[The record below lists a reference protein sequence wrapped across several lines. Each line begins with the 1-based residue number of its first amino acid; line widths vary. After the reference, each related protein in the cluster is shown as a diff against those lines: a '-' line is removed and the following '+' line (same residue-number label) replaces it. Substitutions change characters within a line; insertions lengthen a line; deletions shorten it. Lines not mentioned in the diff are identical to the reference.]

1 MIKATKSV
9 LDKLEI
15 ENKTFAKITSKER
28 IEKRLVEPIALR
40 EAVINAIVHNDYTR
54 EVPPVFEIF
63 ADRIQITSYGGLPTG
78 LNKEDF
84 FSCRSMSRNRE
95 LMRVFKD
102 IGLVEPLGSGMSR
115 ILKAYDKSVFDI
127 SDNFMVVKFAFAE
140 KAEIKSGDKRVTK
153 KYEEQKALVI
163 EYLQK
168 NHIAK
173 SEEFIDVLGVKISR
187 VKTILLQ
194 MAAENVIVAEG
205 ENRNRHY
212 KLNNLNEK

>member
-102 IGLVEPLGSGMSR
+102 IGLVEQLGSGMSR

-140 KAEIKSGDKRVTK
+140 KAAIKSGDKKWR
-153 KYEEQKALVI
+153 
-163 EYLQK
+163 
-168 NHIAK
+168 
-173 SEEFIDVLGVKISR
+173 
-187 VKTILLQ
+187 
-194 MAAENVIVAEG
+194 
-205 ENRNRHY
+205 
-212 KLNNLNEK
+212 

>member
-140 KAEIKSGDKRVTK
+140 KAAIKSGDKRVTK

>member
-1 MIKATKSV
+1 MAIK
-9 LDKLEI
+9 
-15 ENKTFAKITSKER
+15 N
-28 IEKRLVEPIALR
+28 
-40 EAVINAIVHNDYTR
+40 
-54 EVPPVFEIF
+54 
-63 ADRIQITSYGGLPTG
+63 
-78 LNKEDF
+78 
-84 FSCRSMSRNRE
+84 
-95 LMRVFKD
+95 
-102 IGLVEPLGSGMSR
+102 
-115 ILKAYDKSVFDI
+115 
-127 SDNFMVVKFAFAE
+127 
-140 KAEIKSGDKRVTK
+140 GDKRVTK

>member
-1 MIKATKSV
+1 MSDDNGVSIKV
-9 LDKLEI
+9 D
-15 ENKTFAKITSKER
+15 
-28 IEKRLVEPIALR
+28 
-40 EAVINAIVHNDYTR
+40 NANVHNDYTR
-54 EVPPVFEIF
+54 EVLPVFEIF
-63 ADRIQITSYGGLPTG
+63 AYRIQITSYGELLTG
-78 LNKEDF
+78 LSKEYF
-84 FSCRSMSRNRE
+84 FSCRSMSCNRE

-102 IGLVEPLGSGMSR
+102 IGLVEQLGSGMSR
-115 ILKAYDKSVFDI
+115 ILKAYDKSLFDI

-140 KAEIKSGDKRVTK
+140 KAAIKSGDKRVTK

-187 VKTILLQ
+187 VKTILAQ
-194 MAAENVIVAEG
+194 MVAENLIVAEG

-212 KLNNLNEK
+212 KLNK